1 MYINISYISYI
12 SYKTYLSYMYDLY
25 HVVSYCLTIAA
36 VCQHHPSGAGGVSA
50 VYCGSRQ
57 AHQTGGP
64 WWGPVM

>member
-1 MYINISYISYI
+1 
-12 SYKTYLSYMYDLY
+12 MYDLY